1 MANARR
7 LAGAEGL
14 VDRWRAGD
22 EAAGDLLTST
32 LYSELRHVAGGYLR
46 RERQGH
52 TLQPTAL
59 VHEAMIRLFGSGVE
73 AKERTH
79 FVALAARTMRQV
91 LVDHARHKQA
101 GKRIPPAQQVPLD
114 ATMLLATEAP
124 AVDILA
130 LDAALSKLALVS
142 PRAAKVVELRYFGG
156 LTAKE
161 TAETLEVS
169 LSSVEREWRAA
180 RAWLRGALTT
190 R

>member
-1 MANARR
+1 MDAARR
-7 LAGAEGL
+7 LAGAAGL
-14 VDRWRAGD
+14 ADRWRAGD

-32 LYSELRHVAGGYLR
+32 LYGELRHVAGGYLR

-59 VHEAMIRLFGSGVE
+59 VHEAMIRLFGSG
-73 AKERTH
+73 ATIKERGH

-101 GKRIPPAQQVPLD
+101 GKRVPPGQQIPLD
-114 ATMLLATEAP
+114 ATMLLANTAP
-124 AVDILA
+124 GVDILA

-161 TAETLEVS
+161 TAETLDVS

-180 RAWLRGALTT
+180 RAWLRGELAS
-190 R
+190 